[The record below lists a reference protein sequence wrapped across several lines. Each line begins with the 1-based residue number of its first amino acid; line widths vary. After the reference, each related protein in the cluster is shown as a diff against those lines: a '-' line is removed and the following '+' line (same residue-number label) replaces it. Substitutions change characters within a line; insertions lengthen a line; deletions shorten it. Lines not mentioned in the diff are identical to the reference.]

1 VRRKNLPSN
10 EGEDSVE
17 EFLRFFE
24 LRGKRPLE
32 MARQAVLNETSTI
45 ESVKVREALRYF
57 IVDYWQDLA
66 RPTLLSICC
75 EAVGGIPRLTVPFAV
90 SLSVLSGGIDIHDDI
105 IDESKR
111 KHGRVTVYG
120 RYGKEIALLT
130 ADALL
135 FKGFALLHEALAKVA
150 AAKAQKIMETAK
162 CLFYELGDAEALEL
176 ELRGRRNIIPEEY
189 LRIIK
194 KKAAD
199 VEAHARIGALLGNAT
214 TAEEENL
221 ATYGRLLGMIIIIR
235 DDIVDSLDT
244 QEVRRRLEKEHMSLP
259 LVYALKEKREED
271 LFKISPNIILKD
283 FRKDIE
289 KGIKQSHNL
298 LKKLANK
305 ALFHIKN
312 LKTPRNLEMT
322 LKALS
327 TLTVNSEQDKE
338 VLDSVPP

>member
-1 VRRKNLPSN
+1 MCKKNLPASKD
-10 EGEDSVE
+10 EESVE
-17 EFLRFFE
+17 QFLRFFE
-24 LRGKRPLE
+24 LRGKCPLE
-32 MARQAVLNETSTI
+32 TARQAVLNETSTI
-45 ESVKVREALRYF
+45 ASVKVRQALRYF

-66 RPTLLSICC
+66 RPTLLSVCC

-130 ADALL
+130 ADALI
-135 FKGFALLHEALAKVA
+135 FKGFALLHEASAKIA
-150 AAKAQKIMETAK
+150 AAKAQKIMETVK

-176 ELRGRRNIIPEEY
+176 ELRGGRNVVSEEY

-199 VEAHARIGALLGNAT
+199 VEAHARIGAVLGKAT

-221 ATYGRLLGMIIIIR
+221 ARYGRLLGMIIIIR

-244 QEVRRRLEKEHMSLP
+244 QEVRRRLEKEHMPLP
-259 LVYALKEKREED
+259 LVYALKEKRDED
-271 LFKISPNIILKD
+271 LSRISPDKILKD
-283 FRKDIE
+283 FRKEIE
-289 KGIKQSHNL
+289 KGIEQSNDL
-298 LKKLANK
+298 LKELVNK
-305 ALFHIKN
+305 AFFYIKDFKVYRD
-312 LKTPRNLEMT
+312 LGKVI
-322 LKALS
+322 KALS
-327 TLTVNSEQDKE
+327 MIAVNPESRKD
-338 VLDSVPP
+338 P

>member
-1 VRRKNLPSN
+1 MRRKNLPSN
-10 EGEDSVE
+10 EGEDSAE
-17 EFLRFFE
+17 DFLRFFE
-24 LRGKRPLE
+24 LRGKHPLE
-32 MARQAVLNETSTI
+32 MTRQAVLNETSTI

-66 RPTLLSICC
+66 RPTLLSVCC
-75 EAVGGIPRLTVPFAV
+75 EATGGIPRLTVPFAV

-135 FKGFALLHEALAKVA
+135 FKGFALLHEASAKIV
-150 AAKAQKIMETAK
+150 AAKAQKIMETVK
-162 CLFYELGDAEALEL
+162 CLYYELGDAEALEL
-176 ELRGRRNIIPEEY
+176 ELRGRRNVIPEEY

-199 VEAHARIGALLGNAT
+199 VEAHARVGALLGNAT

-221 ATYGRLLGMIIIIR
+221 AKYGRLLGMIIIIR

-244 QEVRRRLEKEHMSLP
+244 QEVRQRLEKEHMPLP
-259 LVYALKEKREED
+259 LVYALKEKRDED
-271 LFKISPNIILKD
+271 FSRISPKEILKD

-289 KGIKQSHNL
+289 KGIERSDNL
-298 LKKLANK
+298 LKELANK
-305 ALFHIKN
+305 ASFHIQ
-312 LKTPRNLEMT
+312 NLEINRDLERI

-327 TLTVNSEQDKE
+327 TLPINSE
-338 VLDSVPP
+338 